1 MLDTHESSIGV
12 ACPPHTVP
20 FLAPS
25 AASLPYSLA
34 ESFPFYRQNNNLLS
48 SLSAKTSQ
56 LKHITLDIYDNA
68 RAQDT
73 LDNTT
78 DVFSSMS
85 DGIRGSAGRLGR
97 MARQVRHP
105 KFVLLHKYAVLIL
118 TTYIGR

>member
-1 MLDTHESSIGV
+1 MSDAYARE
-12 ACPPHTVP
+12 
-20 FLAPS
+20 
-25 AASLPYSLA
+25 
-34 ESFPFYRQNNNLLS
+34 EQNNNLLS

-73 LDNTT
+73 LDNTN

-97 MARQVRHP
+97 MARQGDKIAVF
-105 KFVLLHKYAVLIL
+105 KLAAIIIAVVLVAWFVLGWIWGLLF
-118 TTYIGR
+118 GR